1 VSLTSKMEAAEN
13 GLLVAL
19 QAQAALT
26 GVQVQLGDP
35 GSAPP
40 AEIVWITE
48 DAEAAW
54 DPDVTMGL
62 TPSMDELY
70 ELHVKVLVFRAGDDY
85 TAIRDRAAVLAG
97 AVETA
102 VGAYRTLNAAVDD
115 SYVTHV
121 KRATGATNE
130 GRGIETEITVHAR
143 STVV

>member
-1 VSLTSKMEAAEN
+1 MTLVSKMEAAED
-13 GLLVAL
+13 GLLVAM
-19 QAQAALT
+19 QAQAALS

-48 DAEAAW
+48 DAEASW
-54 DPDVTMGL
+54 DPDVTMGS

-70 ELHVKVLVFRAGDDY
+70 ELHVKVVVLMAGDDY
-85 TAIRDRAAVLAG
+85 TAIRDRAAVLMG

-102 VGAYRTLNAAVDD
+102 VGDYRTLNGAVDD
-115 SYVTHV
+115 SYVTNV
-121 KRATGATNE
+121 KRSTGATNE
-130 GRGIETEITVHAR
+130 GRGIQAEITVRAR